1 MIDKTHVLV
10 TINDK
15 SHYNADTK
23 CSFCRRYTT
32 SELYGNSNNGS
43 PFQKVMAKINR
54 HTVNR
59 MIQIKVGYSAVECYL
74 GRMRFS
80 EKNHTC
86 VYDQPK
92 TVNHLIA
99 DCAPESGYS

>member
-1 MIDKTHVLV
+1 MLV

-23 CSFCRRYTT
+23 CSFYRRYTIPG
-32 SELYGNSNNGS
+32 LYGNSNNGS

-59 MIQIKVGYSAVECYL
+59 MVQIKAGYSAVGCYL
-74 GRMRFS
+74 ESMRFS

-86 VYDQPK
+86 VYSQPK
-92 TVNHLIA
+92 TVSHLIA
-99 DCAPESGYS
+99 DCAPESEYS